1 MNNCLSTSI
10 GTMGLAV
17 LSLVLVGCNPADEP
31 APENGTVS
39 ESEELQG
46 EANSV
51 QTYTT
56 DVEESIA
63 PIGDRLPADPA
74 RTVLIPATSLF
85 PGTTAVAADLAN
97 PYAGDEKAIARGEQ
111 HFGAFNC
118 NGCHAPLGGGGM
130 GPPLSDEVWIYG
142 GEPGQVYLS
151 ILHGRPAGMPAWGS
165 MLPEKTIWELV
176 AYIDTLDEIENYA
189 AKKGFDENVEG
200 YREIDSSE

>member
-1 MNNCLSTSI
+1 MNYCLSTPI
-10 GTMGLAV
+10 GTVGLAMM
-17 LSLVLVGCNPADEP
+17 SLVLVGCSPSDEA
-31 APENGTVS
+31 APESDTVA

-56 DVEESIA
+56 DVEESIE

-85 PGTTAVAADLAN
+85 PGTNAVAAELSN

-130 GPPLSDEVWIYG
+130 GPPLSDDTWIYG

-151 ILHGRPAGMPAWGS
+151 IMHGRPAGMPAWGS
-165 MLPEKTIWELV
+165 MLPEKTIWEMV
-176 AYIDTLDEIENYA
+176 AYIDTLDEIGNYA

-200 YREIDSSE
+200 YRDIDSSE